1 MADSKDSKDITTLVE
16 VEQGED
22 QAKDD
27 AVLEHESD
35 SGVEQP
41 AADREKPR
49 KDASQGKPKSWLALF
64 TFLLLIMAIAAAAAG
79 GYYLWQQQQQLIGQ
93 QAENS
98 QRLQQQFSQLQ
109 NRTGN
114 LDLAIKANSNK
125 MRELEQNQQRIG
137 EIAQQAISV
146 TNRSQR
152 DWILAEVDYLIRLA
166 GRRLEVARDIDSAA
180 AALKAADDRIYE
192 LGDLNLLPIR
202 KQLAKDIG
210 TLKSIQQADVNGTAL
225 ALDQMIELVG
235 DLPFKSVQD
244 EVAAQ
249 LENNGEPKPAEA
261 QQQDEGFVDSVL
273 NTVKSIGDIKIR
285 HRSIEPASSAQQQL
299 QIEQIL
305 RTHLLGARLAVLRY
319 DQAQFIHDIQQA
331 QQILHLHYREQD
343 NRVSQMLT
351 DLNQF
356 ATLNLQPELPGI
368 STAWNMLQKEI
379 LRSRLDPE
387 AQPEP
392 KAKPPAQSKPSGEVK
407 S

>member
-22 QAKDD
+22 QTQDD
-27 AVLEHESD
+27 AVLEHGSD
-35 SGVEQP
+35 SSAERP
-41 AADREKPR
+41 AADQDKPR
-49 KDASQGKPKSWLALF
+49 QEASPGKPRSWLALF
-64 TFLLLIMAIAAAAAG
+64 TFLLLIVAIAAAAAG
-79 GYYLWQQQQQLIGQ
+79 GYYFWQQQQQLIGQ
-93 QAENS
+93 QAANN

-109 NRTGN
+109 NQTGN

-137 EIAQQAISV
+137 EVAQQAISV

-249 LENNGEPKPAEA
+249 LENNGEPKPAEG

-273 NTVKSIGDIKIR
+273 NTVKSIGEIKIR

-351 DLNQF
+351 DLSQF
-356 ATLNLQPELPGI
+356 ATLNLQPKLPGI
-368 STAWNMLQKEI
+368 SNAWNMLQKEI

-387 AQPEP
+387 AEPEP